1 MHTNCFNLDI
11 FSLYFLQL
19 LFFLLNFSS
28 SFLTFYLPA
37 LLCPWLIPSTWV
49 DPFETVGLPYSWG
62 LADGS
67 QTSSNQ
73 KYLAIQRQQYFPL
86 TPLQPPAP
94 APTSPIVFFS
104 HTIPA
109 PASSS
114 SLPNA
119 VVMTL
124 LVMAMCGYRVCLP
137 NLRPWQLTTASSLA
151 EESTVNSALSGPV
164 QLSNTQTG
172 VFFRFQS
179 QMLDA

>member
-1 MHTNCFNLDI
+1 MLWCVLWSCEEIEKINCIMGNLNQRIFFSFLSFYTVHTNCFNLDI

-73 KYLAIQRQQYFPL
+73 KYLAIQRQCSDKEGRKEGGGWIYKGRM
-86 TPLQPPAP
+86 
-94 APTSPIVFFS
+94 I
-104 HTIPA
+104 
-109 PASSS
+109 
-114 SLPNA
+114 
-119 VVMTL
+119 
-124 LVMAMCGYRVCLP
+124 RVL
-137 NLRPWQLTTASSLA
+137 N
-151 EESTVNSALSGPV
+151 
-164 QLSNTQTG
+164 
-172 VFFRFQS
+172 
-179 QMLDA
+179 